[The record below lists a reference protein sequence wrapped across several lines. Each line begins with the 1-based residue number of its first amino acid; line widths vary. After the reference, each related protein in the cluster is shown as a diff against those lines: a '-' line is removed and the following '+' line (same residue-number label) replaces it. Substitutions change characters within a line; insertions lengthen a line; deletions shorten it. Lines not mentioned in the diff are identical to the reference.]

1 MQLLASILLDS
12 IAYGMVLF
20 IISVGLSIT
29 LGLMKF
35 VNLAHGVFAVA
46 GGYGVS
52 WLMSQ
57 WGISY
62 ELSIVGA
69 ILIVATASIP
79 VEKIF
84 FQKMYV
90 RSELDQVLFS
100 IGLVFV
106 AIALLGMKFGNGILG
121 IKLPQYLSGGFD
133 LGFRVVPTQRLLAIG
148 IGLLVMIGLW
158 VLFNKTRFG
167 IEARA
172 TVDNTVAA
180 KTLGIRTARV
190 YSYAFALGAGLAA
203 LGGIVGAELMPI
215 ETYYP
220 LKYLVLFLAV
230 VAVGGSGNPIGLML
244 AAMVLG
250 TVETTAKYFVPDLSS
265 ILFYLTMLVVLSIKP
280 AGLFGH
286 EGK

>member
-1 MQLLASILLDS
+1 MYLLASILLDS

-46 GGYGVS
+46 GGYSVV
-52 WLMSQ
+52 WLMKE
-57 WGISY
+57 WDVPY
-62 ELSIVGA
+62 EIAIFGA
-69 ILIVATASIP
+69 IFIVAIASVP
-79 VEKIF
+79 LEKILF
-84 FQKMYV
+84 KRMYA

-106 AIALLGMKFGNGILG
+106 AIALLGMKFGNGLVG
-121 IKLPQYLSGGFD
+121 LKLPEYLSGGFD

-148 IGLLVMIGLW
+148 IGLLVLVLLW
-158 VLFNKTRFG
+158 GLFNRTRFG

-172 TVDNTVAA
+172 AVDNTTAA
-180 KTLGIRTARV
+180 KSLGIRTARV
-190 YSYAFALGAGLAA
+190 YSYAFSLGAGLAA

-230 VAVGGSGNPIGLML
+230 VAVGGSGNPIGLMA
-244 AAMVLG
+244 AAMLLG
-250 TVETTAKYFVPDLSS
+250 TVETTAKYFVPELSS
-265 ILFYLTMLVVLSIKP
+265 IFFYLTMLLVLSIKP
-280 AGLFGH
+280 AGLFGR
-286 EGK
+286 EAK